1 MNANANKHIDKA
13 NERKTLRAEQIYA
26 IAGENEIVKR
36 FQFKLKSGEIYSL
49 PYSLLPAYILTSEG
63 QLVVRAYGLI
73 ATITGRNMMALE
85 EYFNAERILWIR
97 ESATGLATGA
107 SPIFIAN
114 IEKEGRAISLHL
126 REGEE

>member
-97 ESATGLATGA
+97 ESATGLDTGE
-107 SPIFIAN
+107 SHIFIDN
-114 IEKEGRAISLHL
+114 IDIEGRTISLHL